1 MTDNIQVAVAP
12 TAFSIAAGDIAEATA
27 TVRNTG
33 QTVDQFIFSID
44 GLNPDWYNLSTSSV
58 ALFPNDQENLKIFIH
73 PTESDESTAGSYTF
87 QLIVA
92 SQENPDNKVNT
103 ELTLY
108 IKVIPEL
115 RLNITPQRIVGRKGI
130 YRILATNPGDTDITL
145 QLEAVDDEAIL
156 HYKLQPERLTVPGGG
171 YSESILGVRL
181 GWMDFFIRER
191 ECNFQVLATVS
202 DSDEVKTINGQLA
215 TTAWYRPLQRIRWPR
230 IRLPRIK
237 LPSVRRPP
245 SIVSFKAITEDKRR
259 FTLIWSVKRATEI
272 KLDDEDIDQQGER
285 EVSPARMT
293 GYVLRASNKHGN
305 VSQTVDVH
313 PIVLP
318 EIKTSDRIRVLMLPP
333 EIEVNAGGVPVISA
347 VEVQNI
353 GEIVDKF
360 FVEIEGLEKSWYS
373 QSASSVALMPQAT
386 EQVQVSFHPPK
397 TKGVRAGN
405 YPFAVVVSSRSIQEE
420 STIVIGQLEILPSA
434 EFTMKVAPM
443 RVSCRRKAKFRIN
456 LINRGVSNAEV
467 FIEATDYDENL
478 RFRIKNNSPIVDP
491 WQTTEIP
498 IIAKPKRG
506 SIVGERKRH
515 DITISAKTVDGPPQS
530 VHCEMHHRPFLSSWR
545 PVKILIILVIVAIVL
560 NYIIGLGG
568 GWVNLFTNPQEW
580 FYEVIRH
587 VKGWFS

>member
-1 MTDNIQVAVAP
+1 MTDNIHVTVAP
-12 TAFSIAAGDIAEATA
+12 TDFTIAAGDIAEATA

-33 QTVDQFIFSID
+33 QTVDQFTFSID

-58 ALFPNDQENLKIFIH
+58 ALFPNDQENLQIFLH
-73 PTESDESTAGSYTF
+73 PTKSDESTAGSYNF

-92 SQENPDNKVNT
+92 SQENPDNKVNV

-115 RLNITPQRIVGRKGI
+115 RLEITPQRIVGRKGI
-130 YRILATNPGDTDITL
+130 YRILASNPGDTATTL

-171 YSESILGVRL
+171 SSEAPLGVRL

-202 DSDEVKTINGQLA
+202 DSDEVKTVNGQLA

-230 IRLPRIK
+230 IPLPRIK
-237 LPSVRRPP
+237 LPSLRRPP
-245 SIVSFKAITEDKRR
+245 SIVSFEAITEDKRR
-259 FTLIWSVKRATEI
+259 FTLMWSVKRATEI
-272 KLDDEDIDQQGER
+272 KLDDEDINQQGDR
-285 EVSPARMT
+285 QVSPARMT
-293 GYVLRASNKHGN
+293 SYVLKASNKHGN

-333 EIEVNAGGVPVISA
+333 ELEVNAGGVPVISA
-347 VEVQNI
+347 VEIQNM

-360 FVEIEGLEKSWYS
+360 LVEIEGLEKSWHS
-373 QSASSVALMPQAT
+373 QSASSIALMPQAT

-397 TKGVRAGN
+397 IKGVRSGT
-405 YPFAVVVSSRSIQEE
+405 YPFAVVVSSHSVQEE
-420 STIVIGQLEILPSA
+420 STIAIGQLEILPSA

-443 RVSCRRKAKFRIN
+443 RVSCRRKAKFRTN
-456 LINRGVSNAEV
+456 LVNRGVSNAEV
-467 FIEATDYDENL
+467 LIEATDYDETL
-478 RFRIKNNSPIVDP
+478 RFRIKNNSPIVDA
-491 WQTTEIP
+491 WQTTEVP
-498 IIAKPKRG
+498 IVAKPKR
-506 SIVGERKRH
+506 SFIVGERKRH
-515 DITISAKTVDGPPQS
+515 DITVSARTVDGTPQL

-545 PVKILIILVIVAIVL
+545 PIKIFIILVIVVIVL
-560 NYIIGLGG
+560 NYIVGFGG
-568 GWVNLFTNPQEW
+568 GWINLFKNPQEW
-580 FYEVIRH
+580 FYEVVRH
-587 VKGWFS
+587 IKGWFF